1 MHITKIAGH
10 RFASCNGENYN
21 PLAGQLATNGLHS
34 LWRDDDA
41 LPLTETLPVPAI
53 SAILV

>member
-10 RFASCNGENYN
+10 RFASCNGGNYN
-21 PLAGQLATNGLHS
+21 PLAGQLATNGQHS